1 MDKQTL
7 TVRRISEFYNTAH
20 LIRPVQPDVVEDYAD
35 SMKDGSIFP
44 PLKLGIYTGQ
54 DKKPG
59 KIIVDGV
66 HTFKA
71 ATVAGTKRL
80 PVMITEYASLA
91 DALAAQ
97 MKANVN
103 QGLRLTPE
111 DRDARIRMLVQIY
124 KWPMRKVASKVGLH
138 FSSVSRIASPTK
150 KQNLSGTSKSGPKGA
165 RPIAPV
171 VAHALPPRT
180 FFRTVQNIHLTISK
194 VRSQTAIV
202 AAMRDPKTVKN
213 VSKAIGLFQQ
223 VVDEFQ
229 QLIKFAQ
236 AVEKGEEETEAA

>member
-7 TVRRISEFYNTAH
+7 TIKRISEFYNTAH
-20 LIRPVQPDVVEDYAD
+20 LIRPVQPDVVQDYAAA
-35 SMKDGSIFP
+35 MKDGSIFP
-44 PLKLGIYTGQ
+44 PLKLGIYQGQ
-54 DKKPG
+54 DKKD
-59 KIIVDGV
+59 KIIIDGV

-71 ATVAGTKRL
+71 ATVAGIKKL
-80 PVMITEYASLA
+80 SVVITTYPSLA

-97 MKANVN
+97 LKANAN

-124 KWPMRKVASKVGLH
+124 KWRIRRVAAKVGLH
-138 FSSVSRIASPTK
+138 YSSVSRIASPTK
-150 KQNLSGTSKSGPKGA
+150 KQNLSGTGKSGPKGP
-165 RPIAPV
+165 RKMAPV
-171 VAHALPPRT
+171 VQHALPPKT

-194 VRSQTAIV
+194 VKSQTAIV

-213 VSKAIGLFQQ
+213 VSKAIGLFRQ

-236 AVEKGEEETEAA
+236 AVEKGEEGTEAA